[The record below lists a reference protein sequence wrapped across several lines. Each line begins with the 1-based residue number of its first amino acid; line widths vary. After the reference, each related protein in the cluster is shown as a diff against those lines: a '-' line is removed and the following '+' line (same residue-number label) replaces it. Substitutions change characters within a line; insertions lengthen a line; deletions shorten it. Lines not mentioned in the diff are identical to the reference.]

1 MEFLV
6 KRETDHLV
14 AALTSGQLSRRTFI
28 LRLAAVGVSATGIA
42 SVLTACDTSQSSSNK
57 TQGPPSGE
65 AKGDLILYKGPF
77 SPDEEAQVAT
87 ILSAFSGKFPAV
99 AVKQEQFAWEAMA
112 EQFPTRFLSD
122 SPPDV
127 NAVPDLEY
135 AKWVERG
142 AFEDLTPYVTDPSW
156 ETEFAAIPESIWD
169 IARTADGKI
178 YGIPWWGVVLS
189 MLVVNR
195 DLLERAGVTD
205 FNSSLEAFTTA
216 VQQLSELDD
225 DTFGFAMRTDQFNP
239 AAFDWAAW
247 LHTSGTRLFNEDW
260 TSCAANTPEAQETF
274 QVLSDLLT
282 QPNVA
287 PKPGAYDQQGLQDL
301 FIGGRIG
308 ITHAENS
315 FVANLQAE
323 APKFKYD
330 VAAIPPGASGEQVTG
345 MWGVGL
351 LTMSSKSPNKPAAWE
366 LIKYLTSAD
375 VIVDYF
381 QQVALLPN
389 RSDLADRMYQEDPY
403 TAKVVSDILPGVRGW
418 QLHPDLNE
426 MLSRS
431 QASFDSL
438 YRGQKS
444 SAATLEE
451 VCAVIEG
458 IL

>member
-1 MEFLV
+1 V
-6 KRETDHLV
+6 NREAEDRV
-14 AALTSGQLSRRTFI
+14 DGLTSGRLSRRAF
-28 LRLAAVGVSATGIA
+28 LVRLAALGVSAPGIA
-42 SVLTACDTSQSSSNK
+42 SALAACDTSQSASNSK
-57 TQGPPSGE
+57 SPGSGK
-65 AKGDLILYKGPF
+65 AQGDLILYKGPF
-77 SPDEEAQVAT
+77 GPDEEAQVGELLT
-87 ILSAFSGKFPAV
+87 EFSAKFPAV

-135 AKWVERG
+135 AKWVARG

-156 ETEFAAIPESIWD
+156 RREFAAIPEAIWD

-195 DLLERAGVTD
+195 DLLEQAGVTD
-205 FNSSLEAFTTA
+205 YNSSMDAFTTA
-216 VQQLSELDD
+216 VQQLSQVKD

-247 LHTSGTRLFNEDW
+247 IHTAGTSLFTEDW
-260 TSCAANTPEAQETF
+260 TSCAVNTPGAQQTF
-274 QVLSDLLT
+274 QILSDLLT
-282 QPNVA
+282 QPNIA

-301 FIGGRIG
+301 FVGGRIG
-308 ITHAENS
+308 MTHAENS
-315 FVANLQAE
+315 FVANLRAE
-323 APKFKYD
+323 APRFKYD
-330 VAAIPPGASGEQVTG
+330 VAAIPPGATGEQTTG

-351 LTMSSKSPNKPAAWE
+351 LTMSSKSPSKPAAWE

-381 QQVALLPN
+381 QKVALLPN
-389 RSDLADRMYQEDPY
+389 RSDVGDRMYQDDPQ
-403 TAKVVSDILPGVRGW
+403 TQKVISEILPGVRGW

-426 MLSRS
+426 ILSRS
-431 QASFDSL
+431 QASFDKL
-438 YRGQKS
+438 YRGQA
-444 SAATLEE
+444 SAAETLDE
-451 VCAVIEG
+451 VCGVIEG